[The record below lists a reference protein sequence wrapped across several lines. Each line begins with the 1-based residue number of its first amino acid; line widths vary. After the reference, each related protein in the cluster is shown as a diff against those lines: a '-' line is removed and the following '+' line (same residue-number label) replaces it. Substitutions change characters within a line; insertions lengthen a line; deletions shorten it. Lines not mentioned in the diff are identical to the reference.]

1 MSFEC
6 FIDLAVFYEEF
17 WFPHELILGTSY
29 NSQNGIMTQ
38 EFPPLEI
45 KLWAKA

>member
-17 WFPHELILGTSY
+17 WFPNELILGTSY
-29 NSQNGIMTQ
+29 KAQNGIMAQ
-38 EFPPLEI
+38 EFPLLEI
-45 KLWAKA
+45 ELWNKA